1 MSKPPLQ
8 QGDVCYIVTTYRHP
22 AVSVISGPFT
32 LGKPD
37 KRTGNFRVSAS
48 GGVMQIMQFS
58 ADGWHRGRDSWG
70 PSHKLL
76 RHDDPDL
83 FRARE
88 ESKYRRQVDTLGKL
102 CDKKHFA
109 YPHDLP
115 LAGLA
120 ERLAEIAAEI
130 EQFQALLA
138 ELSKEHEAAQAAARA
153 AARAAR
159 DAKKQED

>member
-1 MSKPPLQ
+1 MTKQPLQ
-8 QGDVCYIVTTYRHP
+8 QGDVCYIVTTYRWP

-37 KRTGNFRVSAS
+37 KRTGNFRVSAN
-48 GGVMQIMQFS
+48 GGVMQFS

-70 PSHKLL
+70 PSQKLL
-76 RHDDPDL
+76 RHDDPEL
-83 FRARE
+83 ARTRE
-88 ESKYRRQVDTLGKL
+88 EAAYRKQVDNLGKL

-115 LAGLA
+115 LAVLS
-120 ERLAEIAAEI
+120 ERLAEIAADL

-138 ELSKEHEAAQAAARA
+138 TLSKEHEAAQAAERK
-153 AARAAR
+153 
-159 DAKKQED
+159 AKRVT